1 MSKDVSHFSRRL
13 PRQSRQLDLG
23 IDVGGTFT
31 DIIVH
36 DSGGLSVL
44 KIPTSSDPSSAVVK
58 GLLRL
63 GSAPRRASLIS
74 HATTLA
80 TNALLTHAGLA
91 RTALVTNDGFRDIL
105 EIGRQRRPEIYDLN
119 TRRPPPLVE
128 RRDRLTAKCRIAADG
143 TELEP
148 LNLEEAEALA
158 KRVVDGKFES
168 IAICFLNSFLNDIH
182 ERQVKDFL
190 LSRGFRGHI
199 SISTDVDR
207 AYREYER
214 TSTTVVNAVLS
225 PLMAGYLSSLRASL
239 SRSRIR
245 APVYVMGSDGG
256 ASTIAFASSR
266 PVSVIESGPAAGVIA
281 SKVLAGKL
289 SLDRV
294 LTFDMGG
301 TTAKAGTVIDGEPD
315 IIGEFEAAGR
325 THSGQSI
332 KGSGYPVRGQF
343 IDLAEVSAGGGTVA
357 WADEAGELKAGPRSA
372 GSDPGPACY
381 GRGGR
386 EPTVTDASVLLG
398 RLSPEALLGGAMKIK
413 RELAVRSISKL
424 AVTLQQTPEEC
435 AKGILRLVN
444 DSMARA
450 ISLVSLERGR
460 DPRDFTLV
468 AFGGAG
474 PMHACDLAE
483 EMGVTDVV
491 VPIHAGLFSAY
502 GLLVGELTRSFSAPV
517 TRPGNDLQ
525 GAFRRLEENARR
537 NMHSEGFGTIRVI
550 RFVEARYV
558 GQSHELQLPYRSEA
572 SLRGSFD
579 KRHKE
584 LYGFSTRDQV
594 EVVSIKVTAIVP
606 RPAQLM
612 LKSDRNH
619 PRAHSR
625 KREAWIGG
633 RNRRVSVFPGE
644 SLLPG
649 SHGAGP
655 CIIEEY
661 DSTLVVNPSWRW
673 RAEEYGTRMTR

>member
-1 MSKDVSHFSRRL
+1 L
-13 PRQSRQLDLG
+13 PRQSRQLGLG

-44 KIPTSSDPSSAVVK
+44 KLPTTSDPSSAVLK

-63 GSAPRRASLIS
+63 GTTSRRASLIS

-80 TNALLTHAGLA
+80 TNALLTHTGIA

-119 TRRPPPLVE
+119 TQRPPPLVE
-128 RRDRLTAKCRIAADG
+128 RRDRLTAKCRIGADG

-148 LNLEEAEALA
+148 LNLDEVGALA
-158 KRVVDGKFES
+158 EKVIDGKFES
-168 IAICFLNSFLNDIH
+168 VAICFLNSFLNNVH
-182 ERQVKDFL
+182 ERQVKDLL

-214 TSTTVVNAVLS
+214 MSTTVVNAVLS

-239 SRSRIR
+239 GRSGIR

-266 PVSVIESGPAAGVIA
+266 PASIIESGPAAGVIA
-281 SKVLAGKL
+281 SKKLAGKL

-315 IIGEFEAAGR
+315 IVGEFEAAGR
-325 THSGQSI
+325 THSGRSI
-332 KGSGYPVRGQF
+332 KGSGYPVRGQL

-398 RLSPEALLGGAMKIK
+398 RLNPEALLGGEMKIN
-413 RELAVRSISKL
+413 RELAARSVSRL
-424 AVTLQQTPEEC
+424 ASMLDQTPGEC

-483 EMGVTDVV
+483 EMGITDVV

-517 TRPGNDLQ
+517 AHPGIDLQ
-525 GAFRRLEENARR
+525 GAFRRLEGNARR
-537 NMHSEGFGTIRVI
+537 DMHSEGFDTIRVS
-550 RFVEARYV
+550 RFVEARYL
-558 GQSHELQLPYRSEA
+558 GQSHELQLPYLNEA

-579 KRHKE
+579 KKHKE
-584 LYGFSTRDQV
+584 LYGYSTRDLV
-594 EVVSIKVTAIVP
+594 EVVSIKVTVTEP

-612 LKSDRNH
+612 LKADRAH
-619 PRAHSR
+619 PRAHPR
-625 KREAWIGG
+625 EREAWIGG
-633 RNRRVSVFPGE
+633 RSRGVRVFAGE
-644 SLLPG
+644 SLRRG

-673 RAEEYGTRMTR
+673 RAEEYGTRLTR